1 MIPYEAT
8 PTGIAA
14 KAARETFEAIKTL
27 RKTHPKR
34 TKEEREQLDA
44 AIKALHDE
52 WWKQTAHLFTKSET

>member
-1 MIPYEAT
+1 MTHEET
-8 PTGIAA
+8 PAGRVGQIAHA
-14 KAARETFEAIKTL
+14 TFEAIKTL

>member
-1 MIPYEAT
+1 MTYEET
-8 PTGIAA
+8 PAGRVGQIARA
-14 KAARETFEAIKTL
+14 TFETIKTL

-34 TKEEREQLDA
+34 TTQEREQLDA